1 MEQDKI
7 LKILNTVEVEVL
19 SEKEYEGSY
28 LCKIEDI
35 ENGNV
40 HISLP
45 IEKGHFIPLRSGTL
59 IRINVTQ
66 SDGVYSF
73 SEHILKRVMSPYPH
87 FVIKYPQ
94 KIQRIQRRNYV
105 RLMLNIP
112 VEFKLEEEENKYRG
126 VSIDLSGGGV
136 FLITQ
141 KQLEIGQK
149 LTIDLKLTNGLDCSN
164 IKSIVKRE
172 RVIEGQNGGAVKR
185 NYGIE
190 FVEINQKLR
199 EEIISYLFELQRER
213 RKNNKDF

>member
-45 IEKGHFIPLRSGTL
+45 IEKGHFIPLRAGTL

-112 VEFKLEEEENKYRG
+112 IEFKLEEEESCYRG

-136 FLITQ
+136 FLVTQ

-149 LTIDLKLTNGLDCSN
+149 LTVNFKLTNGLDCSN

-185 NYGIE
+185 NYGVE

-199 EEIISYLFELQRER
+199 EEIISYLFEMQRER

>member
-35 ENGNV
+35 ENGNL

-45 IEKGHFIPLRSGTL
+45 IEKGHFIPLRAGAL
-59 IRINVTQ
+59 IRINITQ
-66 SDGVYSF
+66 NDGVYSF
-73 SEHILKRVMSPYPH
+73 SEHILKRVMSPYSH

-105 RLMLNIP
+105 RLMLNLPI
-112 VEFKLEEEENKYRG
+112 EFKIDDNENKYKG

-136 FLITQ
+136 FLVTQ
-141 KQLEIGQK
+141 KQLEIGQQ
-149 LTIDLKLTNGLDCSN
+149 LTIDFKLTNGTECSN
-164 IKSIVKRE
+164 ILKR
-172 RVIEGQNGGAVKR
+172 
-185 NYGIE
+185 
-190 FVEINQKLR
+190 
-199 EEIISYLFELQRER
+199 
-213 RKNNKDF
+213 

>member
-35 ENGNV
+35 EKG
-40 HISLP
+40 HLYISLP

-59 IRINVTQ
+59 VRINVTQ
-66 SDGVYSF
+66 TDGVYSF
-73 SEHILKRVMSPYPH
+73 SEHILRRVMSPYPH

-112 VEFKLEEEENKYRG
+112 IEFKLEEEENKYKG

-136 FLITQ
+136 FLVTQ

-149 LTIDLKLTNGLDCSN
+149 LIINFKLTNGLECCN
-164 IKSIVKRE
+164 IKSVVKRE
-172 RVIEGQNGGAVKR
+172 RVIEDQNGAAVKR